1 MRSSNALLLLPQ
13 GNGSVQPGEW
23 VTAYLTGPLPAPAEK
38 YNIHCCKPSQTMK
51 MTLGEASS
59 GGDVFRKPQAV
70 VRRAFSD
77 SDEEGENLKSNKPL
91 SISVNPA
98 PETLS
103 TRDSTRS
110 LGAMSVVVPPGKIR
124 MRVG

>member
-1 MRSSNALLLLPQ
+1 
-13 GNGSVQPGEW
+13 
-23 VTAYLTGPLPAPAEK
+23 
-38 YNIHCCKPSQTMK
+38 MK